1 MRTLDAVQ
9 PFRCAGRRTNLALFI
24 LLMLTLASGV
34 AAFAVG
40 NPGPARIVVV
50 THGVAGLAVV
60 ALAPWKSA
68 VARRGW
74 RQRRPGRG
82 AGLTLAV
89 LVAIVLGS
97 GLLHTLGGFRQ
108 VLGLT
113 PMQVHVGGAVM
124 VIAVLLA
131 HLKVHPTRP
140 RRTDASRRTALGGLT
155 LAATA
160 GVAYALLESAGGLL
174 RLPAATRR
182 QTGSHQLGTDAPA
195 AMPITQWFTDAV
207 PSIDAAA
214 WRVRLSAG
222 GVSHELS
229 ADKLAG
235 ADTVRAVLDCT
246 NGWYSEQTWRGT
258 RLDRLLPPGAG
269 GSVLVTSVT
278 GYRRRLPAADA
289 PGLLLATH
297 VAGAPLSAGHGAP
310 VRLVAPGRRGFWWV
324 KWVTAVELSDEPWWL
339 QSPFPLQ

>member
-1 MRTLDAVQ
+1 MH
-9 PFRCAGRRTNLALFI
+9 PFRRAGRRTNLALLV
-24 LLMLTLASGV
+24 LLMLTLVSGV

-40 NPGPARIVVV
+40 SPGPARIVVMM
-50 THGVAGLAVV
+50 HGVAGLAVV
-60 ALAPWKSA
+60 ALAPWKSV

-74 RQRRPGRG
+74 WRRRPGRG
-82 AGLTLAV
+82 AGLVLAV

-113 PMQVHVGGAVM
+113 PMQLHVGGAVM
-124 VIAVLLA
+124 VLAVLLA
-131 HLKVHPTRP
+131 HLKLHPTRP
-140 RRTDASRRTALGGLT
+140 RRTDVSRRAALGGLT
-155 LAATA
+155 LAASA
-160 GVAYALLESAGGLL
+160 GAAYTVLESTGALL

-207 PSIDAAA
+207 PRIDASA
-214 WRVRLSAG
+214 WRVRVSAG
-222 GVSHELS
+222 SVSRELS

-258 RLDRLLPPGAG
+258 RLDRLLPQDAG

-289 PGLLLATH
+289 SGLLLATH

>member
-1 MRTLDAVQ
+1 MH
-9 PFRCAGRRTNLALFI
+9 PFRSAGRRTNLALLV
-24 LLMLTLASGV
+24 LLMLTLVSGV

-40 NPGPARIVVV
+40 SPGPARIVVMM
-50 THGVAGLAVV
+50 HGVAGLAVV
-60 ALAPWKSA
+60 ALAPWKSV

-74 RQRRPGRG
+74 SRRRPGRG
-82 AGLTLAV
+82 AGLVLAV

-113 PMQVHVGGAVM
+113 PMQLHVGGAVM
-124 VIAVLLA
+124 VLAVLLA
-131 HLKVHPTRP
+131 HLKLHPTRP
-140 RRTDASRRTALGGLT
+140 RRTDVSRRAALGGLT
-155 LAATA
+155 LAASA
-160 GVAYALLESAGGLL
+160 GAAYTVLESTGALL

-182 QTGSHQLGTDAPA
+182 QTGSHQLGTDAPS

-207 PSIDAAA
+207 PRIDASA
-214 WRVRLSAG
+214 WRVRVSAG
-222 GVSHELS
+222 SVSRELS

-258 RLDRLLPPGAG
+258 RLDRLLPQDAG

-289 PGLLLATH
+289 SGLLLATH